1 MAKGK
6 VWTTKKINEEFKKM
20 EQGLPAD
27 TSGFFE
33 GNPQYKAANIVFEY
47 TKEELADLARCA
59 DDVVYFANKF
69 CYSMTDEGVQQI
81 TLRPYQEDMLEGFQ
95 DNRFVV
101 MLASRQ
107 IGKTVTSSIFIAW
120 YLCFHF
126 DRNVMIVA
134 NKMATTTEIVDKVKT
149 IIKNL
154 PFFVKPGCTSA
165 GATGMRFDNGC
176 RLYSQATT
184 KTAAIGFTI
193 HLLYADEFA
202 HIHPNFLQQF
212 YRSIYPTLSS
222 SKISRIIISSTPNGM
237 NLFYELYSGA
247 LEGKNSYHPIRVDW
261 WQVPGRDEKWKAQ
274 EIANL
279 GSEELFNQEYGNQFL
294 ASSRLL
300 LPGTVL
306 EFLHRVSKKYVYKDH
321 EAFYADPELFKD
333 MTWHPDFDPASI
345 DKGEKFVIA
354 VDIGDGVGRDFSIL
368 NVFHLEP
375 QSRAMIRKIKD
386 WRDETGFFR
395 LKQVGLFRSNVV
407 SVEDLSRVLEA
418 LMFEVFD
425 SEDVKTV
432 MEINFKGN
440 LVFERVGRNKNFFPE
455 TFLHT
460 KHSMSAPVLKPGV
473 KMQKD
478 NKEIYCRELRN
489 LAIAKKVLITEERT
503 VIELASFGINSAGSY
518 SSQIGNDDVAMSCV
532 NLVSYFDTTDFYD
545 MVEDMY
551 DSTDEAVKNEIQ
563 AAIEK
568 GGGAEEMP
576 EGFQLLKDLDP
587 MMADNIR
594 DMQRQIQGSRV
605 QFSKSGGG
613 RQGAGGGGPAGGFG
627 GSFGRF

>member
-6 VWTTKKINEEFKKM
+6 VWSTKKINEEIRKL
-20 EQGLPAD
+20 ENGLPTDNSAFYE
-27 TSGFFE
+27 S
-33 GNPQYKAANIVFEY
+33 NPELKAANIVFEY
-47 TKEELADLARCA
+47 TKDELEDLTKCA
-59 DDVVYFANKF
+59 NDVVYFANKF

-81 TLRPYQEDMLEGFQ
+81 TLRPYQEDMLEDFQ
-95 DNRFVV
+95 DNRFVI

-120 YLCFHF
+120 YLCFHY

-134 NKMATTTEIVDKVKT
+134 NKMATTTEIVDKVKV

-154 PFFVKPGCTSA
+154 PFFIKPGVTTS
-165 GATGMRFDNGC
+165 GATGMKFDNGC

-202 HIHPNFLQQF
+202 HIHPNFLSQF

-237 NLFYELYSGA
+237 NLFYELFTGA

-261 WQVPGRDEKWKAQ
+261 WQVPGRDDNWKKQ

-300 LPGTVL
+300 LPGNVL
-306 EFLHRVSKKYVYKDH
+306 EYLNRISKKYVYKDH
-321 EAFYADPELFKD
+321 DAFFNDPELFREV
-333 MTWHPDFDPASI
+333 TWHPDFDPGSVQ
-345 DKGEKFVIA
+345 KGEKFVLA
-354 VDIGDGVGRDFSIL
+354 VDIGDGVGRDFSII
-368 NVFHLEP
+368 NIFKMEP
-375 QSRAMIRKIKD
+375 QSKAMIRKIKD

-395 LKQVGLFRSNVV
+395 LKQVGLFRSNTV
-407 SVEDLSRVLEA
+407 SVEDLSRVLEI

-425 SEDVKTV
+425 AEDVKTV

-440 LVFERVGRNKNFFPE
+440 LVFERVGRNRNFFPE

-460 KHSMSAPVLKPGV
+460 KHSLNAPILKPGV

-478 NKEIYCRELRN
+478 NKEIFCRELRG
-489 LAIAKKVLITEERT
+489 LVSQKKILITEERT
-503 VIELASFGINSAGSY
+503 VVELASFGINSTGSY

-532 NLVSYFDTTDFYD
+532 NMVSLFDTTDFYD
-545 MVEDMY
+545 MVEDIY
-551 DSTDEAVKNEIQ
+551 DATDDSIKKEIDRTIEA
-563 AAIEK
+563 
-568 GGGAEEMP
+568 GGGSEEMP
-576 EGFQLLKDLDP
+576 DGFQLLKDLDSNL
-587 MMADNIR
+587 ADSIR
-594 DMQRQIQGSRV
+594 DMQQQIQSQQKLQMKRGT
-605 QFSKSGGG
+605 KSV
-613 RQGAGGGGPAGGFG
+613 GGFG
-627 GSFGRF
+627 SF

>member
-6 VWTTKKINEEFKKM
+6 VWSTKKINEEIRKL
-20 EQGLPAD
+20 ESGLPTDSSA
-27 TSGFFE
+27 FYE
-33 GNPQYKAANIVFEY
+33 GNPELKAANIVFEY
-47 TKEELADLARCA
+47 TKEELEELTKCA
-59 DDVVYFANKF
+59 NDVVYFANRF

-81 TLRPYQEDMLEGFQ
+81 TLRPYQEDMLEDFQ

-120 YLCFHF
+120 YLCFHY

-134 NKMATTTEIVDKVKT
+134 NKMATTTEIVDKVKV

-154 PFFVKPGCTSA
+154 PFFIKPGVTTS
-165 GATGMRFDNGC
+165 GATGMKFDNGC

-202 HIHPNFLQQF
+202 HIHPNFLTQF

-237 NLFYELYSGA
+237 NLFYELFTGA

-261 WQVPGRDEKWKAQ
+261 WQVPGRDEKWKQQ
-274 EIANL
+274 EIGNL

-300 LPGTVL
+300 LPGNVL
-306 EFLHRVSKKYVYKDH
+306 EYLNRISKKYVYKDH
-321 EAFYADPELFKD
+321 DAFFNDPELFREV
-333 MTWHPDFDPASI
+333 TWHPNFDPGSVQ
-345 DKGEKFVIA
+345 KGEKFVLA
-354 VDIGDGVGRDFSIL
+354 VDIGDGVGRDFSII
-368 NVFHLEP
+368 NIFKMEP
-375 QSRAMIRKIKD
+375 QSKAMIRRIKD

-395 LKQVGLFRSNVV
+395 LKQVGLFRSNTV
-407 SVEDLSRVLEA
+407 SVEDLSRVLEI

-425 SEDVKTV
+425 AEDVKTV

-440 LVFERVGRNKNFFPE
+440 LVFERVGRNRNFFPE

-460 KHSMSAPVLKPGV
+460 KHSLNAPILKPGV

-478 NKEIYCRELRN
+478 NKEIFCRELRG
-489 LAIAKKVLITEERT
+489 LVSQKKILITEERT
-503 VIELASFGINSAGSY
+503 VVELASFGINSTGSY

-532 NLVSYFDTTDFYD
+532 NMVSLFDTTDFYD
-545 MVEDMY
+545 MVEDTY
-551 DSTDEAVKNEIQ
+551 DAIDDSIKKEIDRT
-563 AAIEK
+563 IEK
-568 GGGAEEMP
+568 GGGSEEMP
-576 EGFQLLKDLDP
+576 DGFQLLKDLDSNL
-587 MMADNIR
+587 ADSIR
-594 DMQRQIQGSRV
+594 DMQQQIQSQQKLQMKRGT
-605 QFSKSGGG
+605 KSV
-613 RQGAGGGGPAGGFG
+613 GGFG
-627 GSFGRF
+627 SF

>member
-6 VWTTKKINEEFKKM
+6 IWTTKKIRDEIRKLSE
-20 EQGLPAD
+20 GLPSD
-27 TSGFFE
+27 TSAFYE
-33 GNPQYKAANIVFEY
+33 GNPELKSANIVFEY
-47 TKEELADLARCA
+47 SQAEIDDLKLCA
-59 DDVVYFANKF
+59 NDVVYFANKF

-81 TLRPYQEDMLEGFQ
+81 TLRPYQEDMLEDFQ

-134 NKMATTTEIVDKVKT
+134 NKMATTTEIVDKVKV

-154 PFFVKPGCTSA
+154 PFFIKPGVTTS
-165 GATGMRFDNGC
+165 GATGMKFDNGC

-202 HIHPNFLQQF
+202 HIHANFLQQF

-237 NLFYELYSGA
+237 NMFYELYTAA
-247 LEGKNSYHPIRVDW
+247 LEGKNSYKAIRVDW
-261 WQVPGRDEKWKAQ
+261 WQVPGRDEKWKKQ

-306 EFLHRVSKKYVYKDH
+306 EYINRISKKYVHKDH
-321 EAFYADPELFKD
+321 EAFYGDPELYKD
-333 MTWHPDFDPASI
+333 MMWHPDYDPAAVVKG
-345 DKGEKFVIA
+345 DKHVIA
-354 VDIGDGVGRDFSIL
+354 VDIGDGVARDYSVL
-368 NVFHLEP
+368 NVFKMEP
-375 QSRAMIRKIKD
+375 QSKAMIRKLKD

-395 LKQVGLFRSNVV
+395 LRQVGMFRSNVV
-407 SVEDLSRVLEA
+407 SVEDLARVLET
-418 LMFEVFD
+418 LMFEVYD
-425 SEDVKTV
+425 PEDIKTV

-440 LVFERVGRNKNFFPE
+440 LIYERVGRNREFFPE

-460 KHSMSAPVLKPGV
+460 KHSLSAPILKPGV

-478 NKEIYCRELRN
+478 NKEIFCRELRN
-489 LAIAKKVLITEERT
+489 LVVSKKVLITEERT
-503 VIELASFGINSAGSY
+503 VVELASFGINSAGSY

-532 NLVSYFDTTDFYD
+532 NLVSMFDSVDFYD

-551 DSTDEAVKNEIQ
+551 DGIDDKYRKAID

-568 GGGAEEMP
+568 GGGAEEIT
-576 EGFQLLKDLDP
+576 EGFQLLKELDSEFSRS
-587 MMADNIR
+587 IQ
-594 DMQRQIQGSRV
+594 DMQQQIAEQQKIQWTRGNN
-605 QFSKSGGG
+605 K
-613 RQGAGGGGPAGGFG
+613 GFG
-627 GSFGRF
+627 KIG

>member
-6 VWTTKKINEEFKKM
+6 VWTTKKINDEFKKM

-33 GNPQYKAANIVFEY
+33 GNPQYKGANIVFEY
-47 TKEELADLARCA
+47 TKDELADLARCA

-154 PFFVKPGCTSA
+154 PFFIKPGCTSA

-261 WQVPGRDEKWKAQ
+261 WQVPGRDERWKAQ

-306 EFLHRVSKKYVYKDH
+306 EFLHRISKKYVYKDH
-321 EAFYADPELFKD
+321 EAFYTDPELFKD
-333 MTWHPDFDPASI
+333 VTWHPDFDPSAIS
-345 DKGEKFVIA
+345 KGDKFVIA
-354 VDIGDGVGRDFSIL
+354 VDIGDGVGRDFSVL
-368 NVFHLEP
+368 NIFSLEP
-375 QSRAMIRKIKD
+375 QSKSMIRKIKD

-425 SEDVKTV
+425 SEDVKIV

-489 LAIAKKVLITEERT
+489 LAIAKKVLLTEERT

-551 DSTDEAVKNEIQ
+551 DSTNESVKNAIQ

-587 MMADNIR
+587 FMADNVR

-605 QFSKSGGG
+605 QLSKSGGG
-613 RQGAGGGGPAGGFG
+613 RPGAGGGGAAGGFG

>member
-6 VWTTKKINEEFKKM
+6 VWTTKRINEEFKKM
-20 EQGLPAD
+20 EQGLPSD

-33 GNPQYKAANIVFEY
+33 GNPQYKGPNIVFEY

-81 TLRPYQEDMLEGFQ
+81 TLRPYQENMLEDFQ

-154 PFFVKPGCTSA
+154 PFFIKPGVSSA

-202 HIHPNFLQQF
+202 HIHPNFLTQF

-237 NLFYELYSGA
+237 NLFYELYTGA
-247 LEGKNSYHPIRVDW
+247 LEGKNSYKAIRVDW
-261 WQVPGRDEKWKAQ
+261 WQVPGRDDRWKKQ

-300 LPGTVL
+300 LPGRVL
-306 EFLHRVSKKYVYKDH
+306 ELLNRVSKKYVYKDH
-321 EAFYADPELFKD
+321 EAFYNNPELFKD
-333 MTWHPDFDPASI
+333 MTWHPDFEPDRI
-345 DKGEKFVIA
+345 QKGEKFA
-354 VDIGDGVGRDFSIL
+354 VAIDIGDGVGRDFSVI
-368 NVFHLEP
+368 NVFKLEP
-375 QSRAMIRKIKD
+375 QSISMIRKLKD

-395 LKQVGLFRSNVV
+395 LKQVGLYRSNVV
-407 SVEDLSRVLEA
+407 SVEDLANVLET
-418 LMFEVFD
+418 LMFSVFD
-425 SEDVKTV
+425 AEDVKAI

-440 LVFERVGRNKNFFPE
+440 LVYERVGRNREFFPE

-460 KHSMSAPVLKPGV
+460 KHSMSAPILKPGV

-478 NKEIYCRELRN
+478 NKEIFCRELRN
-489 LAIAKKVLITEERT
+489 LVINKKVIINEERT
-503 VIELASFGINSAGSY
+503 VVELASFGINSAGSY

-532 NLVSYFDTTDFYD
+532 NMVSFFDSTDFYD
-545 MVEDMY
+545 MVEDIY
-551 DSTDEAVKNEIQ
+551 DETADSVKR
-563 AAIEK
+563 AIEK
-568 GGGAEEMP
+568 SIELGGGADEMP
-576 EGFQLLKDLDP
+576 EGFQLLKGLDESLGY
-587 MMADNIR
+587 AVR
-594 DMQRQIQGSRV
+594 DMAEQIRAQ
-605 QFSKSGGG
+605 QKIHLSKSGNG
-613 RQGAGGGGPAGGFG
+613 RGIGKI
-627 GSFGRF
+627 

>member
-6 VWTTKKINEEFKKM
+6 VWSTKRIDEEFRKL
-20 EQGLPAD
+20 ENGLPSD
-27 TSGFFE
+27 TSAFYE
-33 GNPQYKAANIVFEY
+33 GNPQLKAANIVFEY
-47 TKEELADLARCA
+47 TKEELEDLAKCA
-59 DDVVYFANKF
+59 NDVVYFANKF

-81 TLRPYQEDMLEGFQ
+81 TLRPYQENMLEDFQ

-120 YLCFHF
+120 YLCFHY

-134 NKMATTTEIVDKVKT
+134 NKMATTTEIVDKVKV

-154 PFFVKPGCTSA
+154 PFFVKPGVTTS
-165 GATGMRFDNGC
+165 GATGMKFDNGC

-202 HIHPNFLQQF
+202 HIHPNFLTQF

-237 NLFYELYSGA
+237 NLFYELYTGA
-247 LEGKNSYHPIRVDW
+247 LEKKNSYHAIRVDW
-261 WQVPGRDEKWKAQ
+261 WQVPGRDENWKKQ

-300 LPGTVL
+300 LPGRLL
-306 EFLHRVSKKYVYKDH
+306 ELMNRTSKKYVYKDH
-321 EAFYADPELFKD
+321 EAFYTDPELFREVL
-333 MTWHPDFDPASI
+333 WHPDFDPASV
-345 DKGEKFVIA
+345 KKNEKFILA
-354 VDIGDGVGRDFSIL
+354 VDIGDGVGRDYSVI
-368 NVFHLEP
+368 NVFRLEP
-375 QSRAMIRKIKD
+375 QSIAMIGKLKD

-407 SVEDLSRVLEA
+407 SVEDFSRVLEVLA
-418 LMFEVFD
+418 FEVFD
-425 SEDVKTV
+425 AEDIKIV

-440 LVFERVGRNKNFFPE
+440 LVFERVGRNRNFFPE

-460 KHSMSAPVLKPGV
+460 KHSLSAPILKPGV

-478 NKEIYCRELRN
+478 NKEIFCRELRN
-489 LAIAKKVLITEERT
+489 LVINKKIVITEERT
-503 VIELASFGINSAGSY
+503 VTELASFGINSTGSY
-518 SSQIGNDDVAMSCV
+518 SSQIGNDDVAMTCV
-532 NLVSYFDTTDFYD
+532 NAVTLFDSIDFYD
-545 MVEDMY
+545 MVEDVY
-551 DSTDEAVKNEIQ
+551 DGQKDSVKKAISST
-563 AAIEK
+563 IEK

-576 EGFQLLKDLDP
+576 EGFQLLKDLDS
-587 MMADNIR
+587 DLSHSIR
-594 DMQRQIQGSRV
+594 DMAEQIKNQQKIQMKKAGS
-605 QFSKSGGG
+605 
-613 RQGAGGGGPAGGFG
+613 GFG
-627 GSFGRF
+627 RI

>member
-6 VWTTKKINEEFKKM
+6 VWSTKKINEEIRKL
-20 EQGLPAD
+20 ESGLPTDSSA
-27 TSGFFE
+27 FYE
-33 GNPQYKAANIVFEY
+33 GNPELKAANIVFEY
-47 TKEELADLARCA
+47 TKEELEELTKCA
-59 DDVVYFANKF
+59 NDVVYFANRF

-81 TLRPYQEDMLEGFQ
+81 TLRPYQENMLEDFQ

-120 YLCFHF
+120 YLCFHY

-134 NKMATTTEIVDKVKT
+134 NKMATTTEIVDKVKV

-154 PFFVKPGCTSA
+154 PFFIKPGVTTS
-165 GATGMRFDNGC
+165 GATGMKFDNGC

-202 HIHPNFLQQF
+202 HIHPNFLTQF

-237 NLFYELYSGA
+237 NLFYELYTGA

-261 WQVPGRDEKWKAQ
+261 WQVPGRDEKWKQQ
-274 EIANL
+274 EIGNL

-300 LPGTVL
+300 LPGSVL
-306 EFLHRVSKKYVYKDH
+306 EYLNRISKKYVYKEHD
-321 EAFYADPELFKD
+321 AFFSDPEFYKD
-333 MTWHPDFDPASI
+333 VTWHPDFDPASVE
-345 DKGEKFVIA
+345 KGEKFVLA
-354 VDIGDGVGRDFSIL
+354 VDIGDGVGRDFSII
-368 NVFHLEP
+368 NIFKMEP
-375 QSRAMIRKIKD
+375 QSKAMIRKVRD

-395 LKQVGLFRSNVV
+395 LRQVGLFRSNTV
-407 SVEDLSRVLEA
+407 SVEDLSRVLET
-418 LMFEVFD
+418 LMFEVFE

-440 LVFERVGRNKNFFPE
+440 LVFERVGRNRNFFPE

-460 KHSMSAPVLKPGV
+460 KHSISAPILKPGV

-478 NKEIYCRELRN
+478 NKEIFCRELRG
-489 LAIAKKVLITEERT
+489 LVSMKKILITEERT
-503 VIELASFGINSAGSY
+503 VVELASFGINSTGSY

-532 NLVSYFDTTDFYD
+532 NMVSLFDTTDFYD
-545 MVEDMY
+545 MVEDIY
-551 DSTDEAVKNEIQ
+551 DEIDETVKREIDKT
-563 AAIEK
+563 IEA
-568 GGGAEEMP
+568 GGGADEMP
-576 EGFQLLKDLDP
+576 DGFQLLKDLDSSV
-587 MMADNIR
+587 ADSVR
-594 DMQRQIQGSRV
+594 DMAEQIKAQQKLQIKRGT
-605 QFSKSGGG
+605 KSVG
-613 RQGAGGGGPAGGFG
+613 GGFG
-627 GSFGRF
+627 GF

>member
-1 MAKGK
+1 
-6 VWTTKKINEEFKKM
+6 M
-20 EQGLPAD
+20 ESGLPYNSSA
-27 TSGFFE
+27 FHE
-33 GNPQYKAANIVFEY
+33 GNSQLKSANIVFEY
-47 TKEELADLARCA
+47 TQPELEDLAKCA
-59 DDVVYFANKF
+59 NDVVYFANKF
-69 CYSMTDEGVQQI
+69 CFSMTDEGIQQI
-81 TLRPYQEDMLEGFQ
+81 TLRPYQEDMLENFQ

-120 YLCFHF
+120 YLCFHY

-134 NKMATTTEIVDKVKT
+134 NKMATTTEIVDKVKV

-154 PFFVKPGCTSA
+154 PFFIKPGVASS

-202 HIHPNFLQQF
+202 HIHPNFLTQF

-237 NLFYELYSGA
+237 NLFYELYTGA
-247 LEGKNSYHPIRVDW
+247 MEGKNSYHPIRVDW
-261 WQVPGRDEKWKAQ
+261 WQVPGRDDRWKAQ

-300 LPGTVL
+300 LPGTIL
-306 EFLHRVSKKYVYKDH
+306 EYLHRVSKKYVYKDH
-321 EAFYADPELFKD
+321 EAFYNEPELFKD
-333 MTWHPDFDPASI
+333 MTWHPAFDPAAI
-345 DKGEKFVIA
+345 TKGQKFVIA
-354 VDIGDGVGRDFSIL
+354 VDIGDGVGKDYSII
-368 NVFHLEP
+368 NVFRLET
-375 QSRAMIRKIKD
+375 QSKAMIRKIKD

-395 LKQVGLFRSNVV
+395 LYQVGLFRSNTI
-407 SVEDLSRVLEA
+407 SVEDLSRVLET
-418 LMFEVFD
+418 LMFQVID
-425 SEDVKTV
+425 AEDVKTV

-440 LVFERVGRNKNFFPE
+440 LVYERVSRNREFFPE

-460 KHSMSAPVLKPGV
+460 KHSMGAQILKPGV

-478 NKEIYCRELRN
+478 NKEIFCRELRN
-489 LAIAKKVLITEERT
+489 LVIDKKILLTEEST
-503 VIELASFGINSAGSY
+503 IVELSAFGINSSGSY
-518 SSQIGNDDVAMSCV
+518 SSQMGHDDIAMSCV
-532 NLVSYFDTTDFYD
+532 NMVSYFDTIDFYD

-551 DSTDEAVKNEIQ
+551 DNTDERVKKAIND
-563 AAIEK
+563 AIEK
-568 GGGAEEMP
+568 GGGAEDMP
-576 EGFQLLKDLDP
+576 EGFQLLRDVDP
-587 MMADNIR
+587 MFSESIR
-594 DMQRQIQGSRV
+594 DMAEQIKQ
-605 QFSKSGGG
+605 QQKIQLSKSGGG
-613 RQGAGGGGPAGGFG
+613 RKGGFG
-627 GSFGRF
+627 RF

>member
-6 VWTTKKINEEFKKM
+6 VWSTKRVNEELRKM
-20 EQGLPAD
+20 ESGLPYNSSA
-27 TSGFFE
+27 FHE
-33 GNPQYKAANIVFEY
+33 GNSQLKSANIVFEY
-47 TKEELADLARCA
+47 TQPELEDLAKCA
-59 DDVVYFANKF
+59 NDVVYFANKF
-69 CYSMTDEGVQQI
+69 CFSMTDEGIQQI
-81 TLRPYQEDMLEGFQ
+81 TLRPYQEDMLENFQ

-120 YLCFHF
+120 YLCFHY

-134 NKMATTTEIVDKVKT
+134 NKMATTTEIVDKVKV

-154 PFFVKPGCTSA
+154 PFFIKPGVASS

-202 HIHPNFLQQF
+202 HIHPNFLTQF

-237 NLFYELYSGA
+237 NLFYELYTGA
-247 LEGKNSYHPIRVDW
+247 MEGKNSYHPIRVDW
-261 WQVPGRDEKWKAQ
+261 WQVPGRDDRWKAQ

-300 LPGTVL
+300 LPGTIL
-306 EFLHRVSKKYVYKDH
+306 EYLHRVSKKYVYKDH
-321 EAFYADPELFKD
+321 EAFYNEPELFKD
-333 MTWHPDFDPASI
+333 MTWHPAFDPAAI
-345 DKGEKFVIA
+345 TKGQKFVIA
-354 VDIGDGVGRDFSIL
+354 VDIGDGVGKDYSII
-368 NVFHLEP
+368 NVFRLET
-375 QSRAMIRKIKD
+375 QSKAMIRKIKD

-395 LKQVGLFRSNVV
+395 LYQVGLFRSNTI
-407 SVEDLSRVLEA
+407 SVEDLSRVLET
-418 LMFEVFD
+418 LMFQVID
-425 SEDVKTV
+425 AEDVKTV

-440 LVFERVGRNKNFFPE
+440 LVYERVSRNREFFPE

-460 KHSMSAPVLKPGV
+460 KHSMGAQILKPGV

-478 NKEIYCRELRN
+478 NKEIFCRELRN
-489 LAIAKKVLITEERT
+489 LVIDKKILLTEEST
-503 VIELASFGINSAGSY
+503 IVELSAFGINSSGSY
-518 SSQIGNDDVAMSCV
+518 SSQMGHDDIAMSCV
-532 NLVSYFDTTDFYD
+532 NMVSYFDTIDFYD

-551 DSTDEAVKNEIQ
+551 DNTDEHVKKAIND
-563 AAIEK
+563 AIEK
-568 GGGAEEMP
+568 GGGAEDMP
-576 EGFQLLKDLDP
+576 EGFQLLRDVDP
-587 MMADNIR
+587 MFSESIR
-594 DMQRQIQGSRV
+594 DMAEQIKQ
-605 QFSKSGGG
+605 QQKIQLSKSGGG
-613 RQGAGGGGPAGGFG
+613 RKGGFG
-627 GSFGRF
+627 RF

>member
-6 VWTTKKINEEFKKM
+6 VWSTKRINEEIRKL
-20 EQGLPAD
+20 ENGLPTDNSA
-27 TSGFFE
+27 FYE
-33 GNPQYKAANIVFEY
+33 GNPELKAANIVFEY
-47 TKEELADLARCA
+47 TKEELEDLAKCA
-59 DDVVYFANKF
+59 NDVVYFANKF

-81 TLRPYQEDMLEGFQ
+81 TLRPYQEDMLEDFQ
-95 DNRFVV
+95 DNRFVI

-120 YLCFHF
+120 YLCFHY

-134 NKMATTTEIVDKVKT
+134 NKMATTTEIVDKVKV

-154 PFFVKPGCTSA
+154 PFFIKPGVGTS
-165 GATGMRFDNGC
+165 GATGMKFDNGC

-202 HIHPNFLQQF
+202 HIHPNFLSQF

-237 NLFYELYSGA
+237 NLFYELYTGA

-261 WQVPGRDEKWKAQ
+261 WQVPGRDDNWKRQ

-300 LPGTVL
+300 LPGSVL
-306 EFLHRVSKKYVYKDH
+306 EYLNRISKKYVYKEHD
-321 EAFYADPELFKD
+321 AFFSDPEFYKD
-333 MTWHPDFDPASI
+333 VTWHPDFDPASVE
-345 DKGEKFVIA
+345 KGEKFVLA
-354 VDIGDGVGRDFSIL
+354 VDIGDGVGRDFSVI
-368 NVFHLEP
+368 NIFKMEP
-375 QSRAMIRKIKD
+375 QSKAMIRKVRD

-395 LKQVGLFRSNVV
+395 LRQVGLFRSNTV
-407 SVEDLSRVLEA
+407 SVEDLSRVLET
-418 LMFEVFD
+418 LMFEVFE

-440 LVFERVGRNKNFFPE
+440 LVFERVGRNRNFFPE

-460 KHSMSAPVLKPGV
+460 KHSINAPILKPGV

-478 NKEIYCRELRN
+478 NKEIFCRELRG
-489 LAIAKKVLITEERT
+489 LVSMKKILITEERT
-503 VIELASFGINSAGSY
+503 VVELASFGINSTGSY

-532 NLVSYFDTTDFYD
+532 NTVSLFDTTDFYD
-545 MVEDMY
+545 MVEDIY
-551 DSTDEAVKNEIQ
+551 DGIDETVKREIDKT
-563 AAIEK
+563 IEA
-568 GGGAEEMP
+568 GGGADEMP
-576 EGFQLLKDLDP
+576 DGFQLLKDLDSSV
-587 MMADNIR
+587 ADSVR
-594 DMQRQIQGSRV
+594 DMAEQIKAQQKLQIKRGT
-605 QFSKSGGG
+605 KSVG
-613 RQGAGGGGPAGGFG
+613 GGFG
-627 GSFGRF
+627 GF